1 MPPPRHSSSASD
13 ENDQAQDLL
22 WGVGAVSTM
31 LGIATPT
38 LRTWDRRYRL
48 GPSQRTAGGHRRYS
62 QVDIARVDLMS
73 QLVDHGVPAQQAATV
88 ALASDEADLRMRTNV
103 PAVVRSADPQAT
115 SGATGQDAARGSR
128 AIGAAVN
135 TLVTAAESLDSVSM
149 AQQLTQVFEHRGV
162 VAGWSDVVVPVLLTI
177 GERWRK
183 GEVGVEVEHLLAES
197 VSTELRGLARK
208 SRVRRSTSRPVLL
221 ASAPEDQHMLPLLA
235 VEAALA
241 EQHVLTICLG
251 ARTTPHALSNA
262 IGICDPRAVLLW
274 ASMPRHPSA
283 TWLAP
288 WPVSEGRR
296 RLVLAGP
303 GWPPDTVP
311 APEDVEVTRVHD
323 LPTALGALTAA

>member
-1 MPPPRHSSSASD
+1 
-13 ENDQAQDLL
+13 
-22 WGVGAVSTM
+22 M

-103 PAVVRSADPQAT
+103 PAVVRSADPQA
-115 SGATGQDAARGSR
+115 SGPTGQDAPRGSR
-128 AIGAAVN
+128 ATGAAVSA
-135 TLVTAAESLDSVSM
+135 LVTAAESLDSVSL

-162 VAGWSDVVVPVLLTI
+162 VAGWSDVVVPVLFAI

-208 SRVRRSTSRPVLL
+208 SRVRRSTSRPVL
-221 ASAPEDQHMLPLLA
+221 
-235 VEAALA
+235 
-241 EQHVLTICLG
+241 
-251 ARTTPHALSNA
+251 
-262 IGICDPRAVLLW
+262 RAGV
-274 ASMPRHPSA
+274 ANGQRS
-283 TWLAP
+283 
-288 WPVSEGRR
+288 
-296 RLVLAGP
+296 GP
-303 GWPPDTVP
+303 
-311 APEDVEVTRVHD
+311 
-323 LPTALGALTAA
+323 

>member
-1 MPPPRHSSSASD
+1 MPPPRQSSAAQD
-13 ENDQAQDLL
+13 EHDQAEGLL

-38 LRTWDRRYRL
+38 LRTWDRRYGL
-48 GPSQRTAGGHRRYS
+48 GPSQRTVGGHRRYS

-88 ALASDEADLRMRTNV
+88 ALTSEEADLRMRTDV
-103 PAVVRSADPQAT
+103 PAVVRSARPPGMSA
-115 SGATGQDAARGSR
+115 ATGPELLRGGR
-128 AIGAAVN
+128 ATGAAVSAI
-135 TLVTAAESLDSVSM
+135 VAAAETLDSVSL
-149 AQQLTQVFEHRGV
+149 AQQLTQVFDHRGV

-177 GERWRK
+177 GDRWRK
-183 GEVGVEVEHLLAES
+183 GEVGVEVEHLVAEC

-208 SRVRRSTSRPVLL
+208 SRVRRSTSRPILL

-241 EQHVLTICLG
+241 EQRVLTICLG

-274 ASMPRHPSA
+274 ASMPRHPSV
-283 TWLAP
+283 TWLVP
-288 WPVSEGRR
+288 WPVSAAGR

-303 GWPPDTVP
+303 GWPADSVP
-311 APEDVEVTRVHD
+311 GTDDVDVERVHD
-323 LPTALGALTAA
+323 LPSALTALTAA